1 MKPAFYRRQWDTLR
15 QNPKRE
21 ALDRLAR
28 QIALSFLDRYYFN
41 DHHEAEYIRLLC
53 EMATSFAGEELN
65 KPGSAALFGII
76 VEGLCDDFEELQTEE
91 YNRVISRVVDF
102 CRHAPGGER
111 LHRELGA
118 FGLVTYDDLF
128 KRIEGIRS
136 RAAERV
142 LLKTPPRRII
152 LLSRVTIGA
161 DVAVT
166 SVLVQR
172 LMGLFPAAEI
182 VLLGADKLAE
192 IYGGNPRIRIR
203 EVAYSRRGNL
213 VERFNSWFAVRSAIE
228 DERKGQNDEEM
239 IVIDPDSRLSQ
250 LGVLPVIDDDRYLFF
265 NSRGSDAY
273 PKKMSIAELAN
284 HWINEVLEPGPFC
297 HPQVWLTETTLA
309 TAGGFAAALRHAGC
323 RKLIVINLG
332 VGGNARKR
340 LGDAFEERM
349 IHRLL
354 QEPGTVILLDQG
366 FGEEE
371 LARSRA
377 LIRSA
382 QWRGVA
388 TEATVFGSWQG
399 IGLSAGL
406 VAVSAGIGEIAALIA
421 HSDEF
426 IGYDSACQ
434 HIAAALGVPTYTLF
448 AGSNNPRFIR
458 RWSPCGPNRSE
469 IIHVDTLTH
478 PPMFEIDDV
487 ITRLIDARAV

>member
-1 MKPAFYRRQWDTLR
+1 MKPEFYRRQWNALR
-15 QNPKRE
+15 MSPERE

-41 DHHEAEYIRLLC
+41 DLHEAEYIRLLC
-53 EMATSFAGEELN
+53 EMATSFAEEELN
-65 KPGSAALFGII
+65 KPGSSALFGII

-91 YNRVISRVVDF
+91 YNRVMSRVVDF

-111 LHRELGA
+111 LDRELGS
-118 FGLVTYDDLF
+118 FGLTTYEDLF

-136 RAAERV
+136 RAGEKALPE
-142 LLKTPPRRII
+142 TAPRKII
-152 LLSRVTIGA
+152 FLSRVTIGA

-172 LMGLFPAAEI
+172 LGRLFPAAEI
-182 VLLGADKLAE
+182 VLLGSDKLKE
-192 IYGGNPRIRIR
+192 IYRGNPRIRIR

-213 VERFNSWFAVRSAIE
+213 VERFNSWFAVRAAIE
-228 DERKGQNDEEM
+228 AEREGLDEEGV
-239 IVIDPDSRLSQ
+239 IVVDPDSRLSQ
-250 LGVLPVIDDDRYLFF
+250 LGVLPVIGNDRYLFF

-284 HWINEVLEPGPFC
+284 HWVNEVLEPGEFC
-297 HPQVWLTETTLA
+297 YPQVWLTEPVLA
-309 TAGGFAAALRHAGC
+309 QARKLAEDLENAGC
-323 RKLIVINLG
+323 RKRIVINLG
-332 VGGNARKR
+332 VGGNSRKR
-340 LGDAFEERM
+340 LGDAFEERL
-349 IHRLL
+349 ILRLL
-354 QEPGTVILLDQG
+354 EDPDTVILLDQG

-371 LARSRA
+371 RSRSRA

-382 QWRGVA
+382 QWRGIA
-388 TEATVFGSWQG
+388 TEAAVFGARGEMRLSSG
-399 IGLSAGL
+399 IIA
-406 VAVSAGIGEIAALIA
+406 VAAGIGEIAALIA
-421 HSDEF
+421 HSHEF

-434 HIAAALGVPTYTLF
+434 HMAAALGVPTCTIF

-478 PPMFEIDDV
+478 PPMFEVEDV

>member
-1 MKPAFYRRQWDTLR
+1 MKPAFYRRRWENFKIQ
-15 QNPKRE
+15 PKGE
-21 ALDRLAR
+21 GLDRLAR

-53 EMATSFAGEELN
+53 EMATFFEREDFNKAG
-65 KPGSAALFGII
+65 SSALFGII
-76 VEGLCDDFEELQTEE
+76 IEGLCDDFEELQTEE
-91 YNRVISRVVDF
+91 YNRVMSRVIDF
-102 CRHAPGGER
+102 CRRAPGGER
-111 LHRELGA
+111 LDRQLDA
-118 FGLVTYDDLF
+118 FGLERWEDLF
-128 KRIEGIRS
+128 ERIEGIRARS
-136 RAAERV
+136 GSKARLV
-142 LLKTPPRRII
+142 SPPRKIV

-172 LMGLFPAAEI
+172 LGNLFPAAEI
-182 VLLGADKLAE
+182 VLLGNGKLRE
-192 IYGGNPRIRIR
+192 IYGGNPRIRIH
-203 EVAYSRRGNL
+203 EVDYSRRGNL

-228 DERKGQNDEEM
+228 AELENLTAGEV
-239 IVIDPDSRLSQ
+239 IVVDPDSRLSQ

-265 NSRGSDAY
+265 NSRGNDAY

-284 HWINEVLEPGPFC
+284 HWVNEVLEPGTFC
-297 HPQVWLTETTLA
+297 HPRVWPSPSTLE

-323 RKLIVINLG
+323 RRLIVVNLG

-340 LGDAFEERM
+340 LGDVFEERM
-349 IHRLL
+349 IHRLVE
-354 QEPGTVILLDQG
+354 EPGTVVLLDQG

-371 LARSRA
+371 LARSRT

-382 QWRGVA
+382 QWRGLA
-388 TEATVFGSWQG
+388 TEATVFGTLKPPYLSS
-399 IGLSAGL
+399 GLIAI
-406 VAVSAGIGEIAALIA
+406 SAGIGEIAALIA

-426 IGYDSACQ
+426 VGYDSACQ
-434 HIAAALGVPTYTLF
+434 HIAAALGVPTFTIF

-487 ITRLIDARAV
+487 ITRLVDARTA